1 MTPSPVKSIRT
12 ASTKVLLLVLTCTSS
27 GHATT
32 TSEPLPPVSLISC
45 EQSIDKTRE
54 WLVSKQAFVPFISNT
69 RPRRIEPR
77 VAIEYGDY
85 SQQYLTYPSGRPEKI
100 VFYLSGDADRIWQ
113 GVLGS
118 PQTLTTFAS
127 LMMASCP
134 RVGMVEYRHWF
145 EGYLPVGYFPDNTAK
160 AFTWVDASD
169 SRVRDWGFFY
179 SP

>member
-1 MTPSPVKSIRT
+1 MKAAPLRSVGT
-12 ASTKVLLLVLTCTSS
+12 ACTKAFLLLLTFANS

-32 TSEPLPPVSLISC
+32 TSEPLPRISLISC
-45 EQSIDKTRE
+45 QQSIDKTRE
-54 WLVSKQAFVPFISNT
+54 WLVSKQAFIPFISNT

-77 VAIEYGDY
+77 VTIEDGDY
-85 SQQYLTYPSGRPEKI
+85 SQRYRTYPSARPEKI
-100 VFYLSGDADRIWQ
+100 VFFLSGDADRIWQ

-134 RVGMVEYRHWF
+134 RVGLVEYRHWW
-145 EGYLPVGYFPDNTAK
+145 EGYLPVGFFPDNTAK